1 VACVACG
8 GFTKQKWQESDF
20 FVDFFWFLSQK
31 IRYSPGNSGLNSYD
45 FFRMRCAFNQ

>member
-1 VACVACG
+1 VACG

-31 IRYSPGNSGLNSYD
+31 IRYSPGNSGLSSYD